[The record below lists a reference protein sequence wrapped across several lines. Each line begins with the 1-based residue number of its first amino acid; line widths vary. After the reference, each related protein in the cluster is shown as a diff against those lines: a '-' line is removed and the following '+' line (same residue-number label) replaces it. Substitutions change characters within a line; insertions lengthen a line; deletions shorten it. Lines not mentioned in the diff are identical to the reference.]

1 MYTNK
6 KITFIRRLRG
16 MHRFVFNLNLR
27 YLRNLRMK
35 IYRWNFWHILI

>member
-1 MYTNK
+1 MYTIK
-6 KITFIRRLRG
+6 DTFHPQITRIAQIC
-16 MHRFVFNLNLR
+16 FNLNLR